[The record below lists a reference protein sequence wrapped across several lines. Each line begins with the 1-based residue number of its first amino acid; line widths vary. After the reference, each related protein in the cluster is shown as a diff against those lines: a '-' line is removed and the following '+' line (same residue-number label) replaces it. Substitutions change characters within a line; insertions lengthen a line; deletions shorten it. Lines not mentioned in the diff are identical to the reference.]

1 MLQMPEKYVFL
12 IMYYKCVYMV
22 YVKLGKDPNEE
33 IEFGCVVGR
42 KKARECET
50 NIEKKPI

>member
-33 IEFGCVVGR
+33 IEFGCVVGSFFFFFPLNHQL
-42 KKARECET
+42 CCW
-50 NIEKKPI
+50 I